1 MMLPSLPSGHRRR
14 SLNLPAALLAACV
27 VAGCSMTPDYLRP
40 DTPIP
45 PAFSVQSVSS
55 VPNIDADW
63 WRAFRS
69 HTLTRL
75 ITKANIHNNEIGAA
89 VHRIE
94 QARASFKIA
103 RSSIFPFLGATGDVA
118 GSNRQDALGNDR
130 SSTAGAALSYDV
142 DLFGRNRAAADSA
155 RADVESRLFD
165 REAVKLFVQ
174 AEVANNYIALL
185 LARERLRIAK
195 ETIANFTDVLR
206 VAEVRF
212 KAGDITALDVA
223 RQKSALAA
231 ARALRSSSVEEG
243 RNAQNALAVL
253 IGDAAGTIS
262 IRGPGLA
269 ALRVPKI
276 AAGQP
281 AALLYRRPDI
291 RRAESDL
298 IAANADIGVARA
310 ALFPSLELSLDAA
323 ISSYNPASLISAGS
337 LLGPIFQGGRLRAG
351 VRLSEAR
358 KAELVE
364 TYHRTVLVALQEVE
378 NALAAVEGAQ
388 QRFADLNIAL
398 RESRK
403 AHKMSRM
410 RYEVGSIDYQT
421 LLDAQRTLLANEDSL
436 ALARFDRLIGTVALI
451 RALGGGWG
459 EQQSADIS
467 SYQPAVA
474 TD

>member
-1 MMLPSLPSGHRRR
+1 M
-14 SLNLPAALLAACV
+14 
-27 VAGCSMTPDYLRP
+27 
-40 DTPIP
+40 
-45 PAFSVQSVSS
+45 
-55 VPNIDADW
+55 
-63 WRAFRS
+63 
-69 HTLTRL
+69 
-75 ITKANIHNNEIGAA
+75 
-89 VHRIE
+89 
-94 QARASFKIA
+94 
-103 RSSIFPFLGATGDVA
+103 
-118 GSNRQDALGNDR
+118 
-130 SSTAGAALSYDV
+130 
-142 DLFGRNRAAADSA
+142 
-155 RADVESRLFD
+155 ESRLFD

-185 LARERLRIAK
+185 LARERLRIAN

-206 VAEVRF
+206 VAEIRF

-231 ARALRSSSVEEG
+231 ARALRSSSVEQG

-310 ALFPSLELSLDAA
+310 ALFPSLQLSLDAA
-323 ISSYNPASLISAGS
+323 ISSYNPASLISVGS

-351 VRLSEAR
+351 VMLSEAR

-364 TYHRTVLVALQEVE
+364 TYHRAVLVALQEVE

-388 QRFADLNIAL
+388 QRFADLTIAL

-410 RYEVGSIDYQT
+410 RYGVGSIDYQT

-436 ALARFDRLIGTVALI
+436 ALARFDRLVGTVALI

-459 EQQSADIS
+459 EQQSAAIS
-467 SYQPAVA
+467 SYQPAVP